1 MQFLNFFLRTSGQI
15 LLEKHWILLKTV
27 PIAFP
32 VNVSKLISKKD
43 LNFSLFLLLL
53 LLLLLFFS
61 SAYGKFVNISMEPFI
76 KVFLVFQFSLL
87 YHGDLYLHG
96 FMKFNEYT
104 ETVNCLSLNNSMILK
119 IED

>member
-1 MQFLNFFLRTSGQI
+1 M
-15 LLEKHWILLKTV
+15 LLEKHWVSLKTV

-43 LNFSLFLLLL
+43 LNFSMFFLLLL
-53 LLLLLFFS
+53 LLFLS

-76 KVFLVFQFSLL
+76 KVFLVLQFSQL

-96 FMKFNEYT
+96 FMKFNKYT
-104 ETVNCLSLNNSMILK
+104 ETVNCLSLNNSMVLK
-119 IED
+119 SED

>member
-1 MQFLNFFLRTSGQI
+1 M
-15 LLEKHWILLKTV
+15 LLEKHWVSLKTV

-43 LNFSLFLLLL
+43 LNFSMFLLLL
-53 LLLLLFFS
+53 LLLLFLS
-61 SAYGKFVNISMEPFI
+61 SAYGKFMNISMEPFI
-76 KVFLVFQFSLL
+76 KVFLVLQFSQL

-96 FMKFNEYT
+96 FMKFIKYT

-119 IED
+119 SED